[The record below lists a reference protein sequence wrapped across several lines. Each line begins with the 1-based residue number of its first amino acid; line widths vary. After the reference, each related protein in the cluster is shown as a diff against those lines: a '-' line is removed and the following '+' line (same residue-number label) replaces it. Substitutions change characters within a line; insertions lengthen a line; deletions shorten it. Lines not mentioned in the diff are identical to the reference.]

1 MTYNAEEI
9 KAVREQLTQNQKL
22 LDAYLDNTPI
32 YAIAKQQGISREEA
46 EARLHALLKRHN
58 WFFCRS
64 RPRID
69 IPATGQNILAHLEQ
83 RSILR
88 SELQLY
94 LGYASPETPYCW
106 FEGKNLPSLENFYVY
121 VISRILDTTINDLIV
136 PKSA

>member
-1 MTYNAEEI
+1 MKYDVEEM
-9 KAVREQLTQNQKL
+9 KAVKEQLMQNQQL

-32 YAIAKQQGISREEA
+32 YAIAKQQGVSHEEV
-46 EARLHALLKRHN
+46 EARLHALLKGHG
-58 WFFCRS
+58 WFFY
-64 RPRID
+64 RPYPQID

-83 RSILR
+83 RGILR

-94 LGYASPETPYCW
+94 LGYASLETPYRW
-106 FEGKNLPSLENFYVY
+106 FEGKNLPNLENFY

>member
-1 MTYNAEEI
+1 MTYNTEEI
-9 KAVREQLTQNQKL
+9 QAVREQLMQNQKL
-22 LDAYLDNTPI
+22 LDAYLDGTPI
-32 YAIAKQQGISREEA
+32 CTIAKQQGISREEA
-46 EARLHALLKRHN
+46 EARLHALLKGHN
-58 WFFCRS
+58 WFFYKLF
-64 RPRID
+64 PRID

-94 LGYASPETPYCW
+94 LGYASLETPYRW
-106 FEGKNLPSLENFYVY
+106 FEGKNLPSPENFY